1 MNSFEIDKRNYV
13 LGKGKF
19 VDDIYLKDML
29 YLKVVRSPYARA
41 RILKVKGEITG
52 YDLKA
57 SMSVIAEE
65 ESESPIQVDYPVL
78 ATDYVNYVGQPVAAV
93 LGKDRYEVEDKAEEV
108 EVEYEPL
115 KPIVDP
121 FEALKSEPIHKGMN
135 SNIFNYYEVG

>member
-1 MNSFEIDKRNYV
+1 MSNFEIDRRNFV

-52 YDLKA
+52 YELKA
-57 SMSVIAEE
+57 SMTVTGEE
-65 ESESPIQVDYPVL
+65 ASESGIQVDYPVL

-93 LGKDRYEVEDKAEEV
+93 LGKDRYEAEDKARG
-108 EVEYEPL
+108 
-115 KPIVDP
+115 
-121 FEALKSEPIHKGMN
+121 S
-135 SNIFNYYEVG
+135 

>member
-41 RILKVKGEITG
+41 KILKVKGEITG

-65 ESESPIQVDYPVL
+65 ESESPIKVDYPVL
-78 ATDYVNYVGQPVAAV
+78 ATDYVN
-93 LGKDRYEVEDKAEEV
+93 
-108 EVEYEPL
+108 
-115 KPIVDP
+115 
-121 FEALKSEPIHKGMN
+121 MN
-135 SNIFNYYEVG
+135 H